1 MRDQVGRREEVEME
15 KTIATPDLDAD
26 GGERRK

>member
-1 MRDQVGRREEVEME
+1 VIRWVEGRKVEME
-15 KTIATPDLDAD
+15 KTRATPDLDAD